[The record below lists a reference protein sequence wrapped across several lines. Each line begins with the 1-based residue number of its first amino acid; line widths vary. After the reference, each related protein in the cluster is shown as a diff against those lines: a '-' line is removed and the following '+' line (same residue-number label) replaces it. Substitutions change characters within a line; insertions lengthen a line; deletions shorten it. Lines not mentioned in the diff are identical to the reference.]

1 MNQIEDKVMRLQTRT
16 TGSASDYDIGEG
28 SEEDEVRLRLSRTR
42 QAPKKV
48 RQLTVLKGKKTHGL
62 CENTPLTRGRRR
74 QGING
79 GRTVGLCG

>member
-16 TGSASDYDIGEG
+16 TGSASDYDIGED

-48 RQLTVLKGKKTHGL
+48 RQLTVLKGKK
-62 CENTPLTRGRRR
+62 NTWTMREYATYQMKTKTGY
-74 QGING
+74 
-79 GRTVGLCG
+79 